1 MACESQVVSQ
11 WACGLMLCSG
21 KPEIP
26 SSQTQI
32 RKVGKTPPSPTSHY
46 KIVAVHV
53 NWNKAVNLFMF
64 VEKSVSSMNTNSD
77 FQPASNQSSCKV
89 HHCIVLCDQFHTND
103 LSLISLSQNTYFPH
117 VYLES
122 LTTLLTCVKEALAI
136 DFTANMNYLQQPRT
150 TSRGIHVFFSVPV
163 VARWLLT
170 GL

>member
-1 MACESQVVSQ
+1 MKPHAYWQMACESQVVSQ

-32 RKVGKTPPSPTSHY
+32 RKVGKTPPSPTSQY
-46 KIVAVHV
+46 KIGAVHV

-103 LSLISLSQNTYFPH
+103 LSLISLSQNTYFSSCLPGVTDH
-117 VYLES
+117 SFDLCEGGFSNWFHSKYELPP
-122 LTTLLTCVKEALAI
+122 A
-136 DFTANMNYLQQPRT
+136 TAHN
-150 TSRGIHVFFSVPV
+150 
-163 VARWLLT
+163 
-170 GL
+170 